1 MKQTPFKCSTFR
13 NDALFETVSFSA
25 PYGAPKEAT
34 SSVAPREAL
43 KIGVAEPKVF
53 KNLGEGHLSAPLFCV
68 AWIAKSL
75 SKKINCYQKY
85 GLPSSLASCSATL
98 SARKTYI
105 ATTVECP
112 VTATNFFQINKV
124 SQSTSHLLT
133 ATSVWKKEC
142 SVENFETSG
151 SERKAFEGAKVS
163 IDSLLSSTSYV
174 VAETF
179 ENGISF
185 LWCPG
190 WGTHK
195 TPKIEDLAV
204 NNLGNLEG
212 EVSGDTTIFTK
223 ISAFKVSRDY
233 ISSDSSEGFED
244 WSFLDQKRPYD
255 SLVREN
261 IYELLEDLEN
271 SKAMTSVAAAEPRVL
286 EKSLRDSEEVRSGD
300 YETSAMNTTND
311 GLEEHLFSSEI
322 QNTYANRLR
331 LEQRMKHF
339 YGFTSLTTKLV
350 KASNAKSKKLQK
362 STRNFHFGSQSV
374 WDILLQLEER
384 IDIHLFRLNWVSSLA
399 HARQVLKHKHIG
411 ILDRKDRQITGWI
424 KGYAFGTNGTFGNE
438 ASKQPQYEYLSTES
452 KAMPSDARRGCEEI
466 FSNALRSGAPNGA
479 LKATS
484 SVAATE
490 VKFSSI
496 AAASNL
502 FLKEGDLLYWREKNK
517 SVLGYQF
524 SADSNTSCL
533 GGMKTLGSHKFPWF
547 GYIND
552 SDYGNT
558 SYSDRIPAG
567 SDSLYV
573 FALGS
578 SHGSINLSDDI
589 ALAFTRPISTACSVQ
604 MQPASAPNA
613 SRSVAAAEEV
623 SLLGGQQGKRCG
635 RLPKKQASVIAAASL
650 QKLSKYFETHYK
662 YTYAIRTAQDL
673 KLEYLRLPQSS
684 IQKNEW
690 KAFLESSI

>member
-13 NDALFETVSFSA
+13 NDALFETVGF
-25 PYGAPKEAT
+25 KAT

-43 KIGVAEPKVF
+43 KS
-53 KNLGEGHLSAPLFCV
+53 LGEGHLSAPLFCV

-466 FSNALRSGAPNGA
+466 FS
-479 LKATS
+479 KATS

-524 SADSNTSCL
+524 SADSNTACL

-558 SYSDRIPAG
+558 SGSRHDSDRIPAG

-604 MQPASAPNA
+604 MQPTSAPNA
-613 SRSVAAAEEV
+613 SSSVAAAEEV
-623 SLLGGQQGKRCG
+623 YPLGGKRCG

>member
-13 NDALFETVSFSA
+13 NDALFETVSF
-25 PYGAPKEAT
+25 KAT

-43 KIGVAEPKVF
+43 KIESYASEPKVF
-53 KNLGEGHLSAPLFCV
+53 KSLGEGHLSAPLFCV

-98 SARKTYI
+98 STRKTYI

-112 VTATNFFQINKV
+112 VTATNFFQTNKVCSETEGFQQKPVAWSTNKV
-124 SQSTSHLLT
+124 SQSTSRLLT
-133 ATSVWKKEC
+133 ATSLWKKEC
-142 SVENFETSG
+142 SVEN
-151 SERKAFEGAKVS
+151 FEGAKVS

-185 LWCPG
+185 
-190 WGTHK
+190 HK

-212 EVSGDTTIFTK
+212 EASGDTTIFTK

-271 SKAMTSVAAAEPRVL
+271 SKAMTSEPRVL

-424 KGYAFGTNGTFGNE
+424 KGYAFGSEAKIEDLNE

-452 KAMPSDARRGCEEI
+452 PYQEDARRGCEE
-466 FSNALRSGAPNGA
+466 S
-479 LKATS
+479 
-484 SVAATE
+484 
-490 VKFSSI
+490 FSSI

-613 SRSVAAAEEV
+613 SRSEEV

-635 RLPKKQASVIAAASL
+635 RLPKKQASVMAAASL
-650 QKLSKYFETHYK
+650 QKLSQYFETHYK

>member
-53 KNLGEGHLSAPLFCV
+53 KSLGEGHLSAPLFCV

-124 SQSTSHLLT
+124 KYLWYLKPVAWSTNKVSQSTSHLLT

-142 SVENFETSG
+142 SVEN
-151 SERKAFEGAKVS
+151 FEGAKVS

-185 LWCPG
+185 
-190 WGTHK
+190 HK

-271 SKAMTSVAAAEPRVL
+271 SKAMTSEPRVL

-424 KGYAFGTNGTFGNE
+424 KGYAFGSE

-466 FSNALRSGAPNGA
+466 FS
-479 LKATS
+479 KATS

-635 RLPKKQASVIAAASL
+635 RLPKKQASVMATASL

>member
-13 NDALFETVSFSA
+13 NDALFETVSF
-25 PYGAPKEAT
+25 KAT

-43 KIGVAEPKVF
+43 KIPLEFPVPLQGTQS
-53 KNLGEGHLSAPLFCV
+53 LGEGHLSAPLFCV

-124 SQSTSHLLT
+124 KYLWYLKPVAWSTNKVSQSTSHLLT

-142 SVENFETSG
+142 SVEN
-151 SERKAFEGAKVS
+151 FEGAKVS

-185 LWCPG
+185 
-190 WGTHK
+190 HK

-271 SKAMTSVAAAEPRVL
+271 SKAMTSEPRVL
-286 EKSLRDSEEVRSGD
+286 EKSLQDSEEVRSGD

-424 KGYAFGTNGTFGNE
+424 KGYAFGSE

-466 FSNALRSGAPNGA
+466 FS
-479 LKATS
+479 KATS

-490 VKFSSI
+490 VKFSNKQSLFGVPTTGHQGKHSFSSI

-635 RLPKKQASVIAAASL
+635 RLPKKQASVMAAASL

>member
-13 NDALFETVSFSA
+13 NDALFETVSF
-25 PYGAPKEAT
+25 KAT

-43 KIGVAEPKVF
+43 KIPLEFPVPLQGTQS
-53 KNLGEGHLSAPLFCV
+53 LGEGHLSAPLFCV

-124 SQSTSHLLT
+124 KYLWYLKPVAWSTNKVSQSTSHLLT

-142 SVENFETSG
+142 SVEN
-151 SERKAFEGAKVS
+151 FEGAKVS

-185 LWCPG
+185 
-190 WGTHK
+190 HK

-271 SKAMTSVAAAEPRVL
+271 SKAMTSEPRVL

-424 KGYAFGTNGTFGNE
+424 KGYAFGSE

-466 FSNALRSGAPNGA
+466 FS
-479 LKATS
+479 KATS

-635 RLPKKQASVIAAASL
+635 RLPKKQASVMAAASL

>member
-13 NDALFETVSFSA
+13 NDALFETVSF
-25 PYGAPKEAT
+25 KAT

-43 KIGVAEPKVF
+43 KS
-53 KNLGEGHLSAPLFCV
+53 LGEGHLSAPLFCV

-75 SKKINCYQKY
+75 NKKINYYQKY
-85 GLPSSLASCSATL
+85 GLSSSLASCSATL

-112 VTATNFFQINKV
+112 VTAINFFQINKVYWTNKVCSETEGFQQKPVAWSTNKV

-142 SVENFETSG
+142 SVEN
-151 SERKAFEGAKVS
+151 FEGAKVS

-185 LWCPG
+185 
-190 WGTHK
+190 HK

-212 EVSGDTTIFTK
+212 EASGDTTIFTK

-271 SKAMTSVAAAEPRVL
+271 SKAMTSEPRVL
-286 EKSLRDSEEVRSGD
+286 EGKTKYFSQIKSLRDSEEVRSGD

-424 KGYAFGTNGTFGNE
+424 KGYAFGSEASFGNE

-452 KAMPSDARRGCEEI
+452 PYQEDARRGCEEI
-466 FSNALRSGAPNGA
+466 FS
-479 LKATS
+479 KATP

-490 VKFSSI
+490 AKFSNKQSLFGVPTTGHQGKHSFSSI

-524 SADSNTSCL
+524 SADSNTACL

-604 MQPASAPNA
+604 MQPTSAPNA
-613 SRSVAAAEEV
+613 SSSEEV
-623 SLLGGQQGKRCG
+623 YPLGGHQGKRCG
-635 RLPKKQASVIAAASL
+635 RLPKKQASVMAAASL

>member
-13 NDALFETVSFSA
+13 NDALFETVSF
-25 PYGAPKEAT
+25 KAT

-43 KIGVAEPKVF
+43 KS
-53 KNLGEGHLSAPLFCV
+53 LGEGHLSAPLFCV

-124 SQSTSHLLT
+124 KYLWYLKPVAWSTNKVSQSTSHLLT

-142 SVENFETSG
+142 SVEN
-151 SERKAFEGAKVS
+151 FEGAKVS

-185 LWCPG
+185 
-190 WGTHK
+190 HK

-271 SKAMTSVAAAEPRVL
+271 SKAMTSEPRVL

-300 YETSAMNTTND
+300 YETSAMNTTNN

-424 KGYAFGTNGTFGNE
+424 KGYAFGSEASFGNE

-452 KAMPSDARRGCEEI
+452 PYQEDARRGCEEI
-466 FSNALRSGAPNGA
+466 FS
-479 LKATS
+479 KATP

-490 VKFSSI
+490 AKFSNKQGLFGVPTTGHQGKHSFSSI

-524 SADSNTSCL
+524 SADSNTACL

-604 MQPASAPNA
+604 MQPTSAPNA
-613 SRSVAAAEEV
+613 SSSEEV
-623 SLLGGQQGKRCG
+623 YPLGGHQGKRCG
-635 RLPKKQASVIAAASL
+635 RLPKKQASVMAAASL

>member
-13 NDALFETVSFSA
+13 NDALFETVGFK
-25 PYGAPKEAT
+25 PT

-43 KIGVAEPKVF
+43 KS
-53 KNLGEGHLSAPLFCV
+53 LGEGHLSAPLFCV

-142 SVENFETSG
+142 SVENFE
-151 SERKAFEGAKVS
+151 GAKVS

-185 LWCPG
+185 
-190 WGTHK
+190 HK

-271 SKAMTSVAAAEPRVL
+271 SKAMTSEPRVL
-286 EKSLRDSEEVRSGD
+286 EKSLRDSEEVRPGD

-424 KGYAFGTNGTFGNE
+424 KGYAFGSE

-466 FSNALRSGAPNGA
+466 FSNALRSEPQVS
-479 LKATS
+479 KATS

-635 RLPKKQASVIAAASL
+635 RLPKKQASVMAAASL

>member
-13 NDALFETVSFSA
+13 NDALFETVSF
-25 PYGAPKEAT
+25 KAT

-43 KIGVAEPKVF
+43 KS
-53 KNLGEGHLSAPLFCV
+53 LGEGHLSAPLFCV

-124 SQSTSHLLT
+124 YWTNKVCSETEGFQQKPVAWSTNKVSQSTSHLLT

-142 SVENFETSG
+142 SVEN
-151 SERKAFEGAKVS
+151 FEGAKVS

-185 LWCPG
+185 
-190 WGTHK
+190 HK

-271 SKAMTSVAAAEPRVL
+271 SKAMTSEPRVL
-286 EKSLRDSEEVRSGD
+286 KSLRDSEEVRSGD

-424 KGYAFGTNGTFGNE
+424 KGYAFGSE
-438 ASKQPQYEYLSTES
+438 AFKQPQYEYLSTES

-466 FSNALRSGAPNGA
+466 FS
-479 LKATS
+479 KATS

-490 VKFSSI
+490 VKFSNKQSLFGVPTTGHQGKHSFSSI

-604 MQPASAPNA
+604 MQPTSAPNA
-613 SRSVAAAEEV
+613 SSSEEV
-623 SLLGGQQGKRCG
+623 YPLGGHQGKRCG
-635 RLPKKQASVIAAASL
+635 RLPKKQASVMAAASL